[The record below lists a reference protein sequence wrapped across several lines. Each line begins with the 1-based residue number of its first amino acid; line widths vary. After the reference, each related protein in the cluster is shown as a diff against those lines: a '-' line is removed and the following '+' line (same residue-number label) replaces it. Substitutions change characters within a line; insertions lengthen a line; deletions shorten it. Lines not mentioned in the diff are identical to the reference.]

1 MSDFEQKKY
10 KLRDLEATDIIP
22 MVKLIRTFGVDEFK
36 GLASL
41 VKDISTTTDKEGNEI
56 ITLGLD
62 FVFEVVNIIINNIP
76 KCEDSIFKFLSSIS
90 DLSEDEVRHLKLNEF
105 TQMLIDFI
113 NKDEFKG
120 FFSVVQKLLK

>member
-62 FVFEVVNIIINNIP
+62 FVFEVVNIIINNLP

>member
-113 NKDEFKG
+113 NNDEFKG